1 MKLEVK
7 MTVNRFARFLR
18 LTWRSC
24 IILTLHSLTEK
35 FLFAFQNDL
44 IFEFG
49 RRTPFLT
56 CKVFLQIFD
65 FEFDDL
71 FLTRY

>member
-24 IILTLHSLTEK
+24 IILTLHSLTE

-56 CKVFLQIFD
+56 CKVFLQNFD